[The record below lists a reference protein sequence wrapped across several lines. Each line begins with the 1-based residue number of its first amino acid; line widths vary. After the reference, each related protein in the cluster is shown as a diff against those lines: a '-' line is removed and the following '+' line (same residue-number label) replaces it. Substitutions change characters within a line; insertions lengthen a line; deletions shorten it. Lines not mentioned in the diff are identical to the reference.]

1 MIESTGTSIEIYD
14 SANEAEFDIMNRH
27 FMSVLKSIGIF
38 PIDDV
43 DVYTDKQFECKETGR
58 IGIYIKPLYREA
70 ILDSFTEEQK
80 LNIKTI
86 TLDSSCCYFNG

>member
-14 SANEAEFDIMNRH
+14 SANETEFDIMNRH

-58 IGIYIKPLYREA
+58 IGIYIKPLYRQTL
-70 ILDSFTEEQK
+70 LDSFTEEQK